1 MLREV
6 TSALLSFE
14 FFSYLSTTFGDEML
28 SVAQTRILLSD
39 IACCSLMRLDVNS
52 LDKLLDLM
60 VMIFKWQMFL
70 MNSPDDLLDITLK
83 HLHGICHLMPDQHK
97 MLLVDNANQYFIQG
111 WNELNEDE
119 RYSAVRRIN
128 LFLEPFHTRISLLI
142 RVKLQNRDGSFVDKM
157 TAASSDFFR
166 YYLKNNGEN
175 IYEKIT
181 NFTQSNQQES
191 IEVMRTSNEI
201 DQLFHQFNVDLIP
214 NDSKCIAIKP
224 SESFRKSVR
233 DPDKEVTIKT
243 TQQPIEASS
252 NYDNMK
258 LKLKLDVQTNEE
270 ECEEDNFHNMLLNML
285 GENNPS

>member
-6 TSALLSFE
+6 TSALLSAG
-14 FFSYLSTTFGDEML
+14 FFAYLSTTFGDEML
-28 SVAQTRILLSD
+28 SVAQTRIILSD

-70 MNSPDDLLDITLK
+70 MNSPDDLLDMTLK

-97 MLLVDNANQYFIQG
+97 MLLVDNANQYFIKG
-111 WNELNEDE
+111 WNELDEDE

-128 LFLEPFHTRISLLI
+128 KFLAPFHTRISLLI
-142 RVKLQNRDGSFVDKM
+142 RIKLQNRDGSFVDKM

-175 IYEKIT
+175 IYEKIS
-181 NFTQSNQQES
+181 NFSQNNQQES
-191 IEVMRTSNEI
+191 LEVMQKSNEI

-214 NDSKCIAIKP
+214 NESKCIAIKP

-233 DPDKEVTIKT
+233 DTDREVTSKT
-243 TQQPIEASS
+243 SKQPIEATS
-252 NYDNMK
+252 NFDKMK
-258 LKLKLDVQTNEE
+258 IKLKLDDQKNDQENDEE
-270 ECEEDNFHNMLLNML
+270 NFHNMLLNML
-285 GENNPS
+285 GDNTS